1 MKQQTSTKKA
11 KKPQIFQ
18 TSGGEHIAL
27 FKESKTLYTIDPL
40 TGQYKRLDK
49 KKMSKAKTK
58 KERKHA

>member
-1 MKQQTSTKKA
+1 MKQLTKTKL

-18 TSGGEHIAL
+18 TSGGERIAL
-27 FKESKTLYTIDPL
+27 FKESKTLYKIDPL